1 MASDEIG
8 YEKQPIKDGS
18 KKKKYQTYSKGKKT
32 LHIYAQSFSLTVDLW
47 PKIFPILSSCLKIW
61 KKN

>member
-32 LHIYAQSFSLTVDLW
+32 LHIYAQSFSLTVDL
-47 PKIFPILSSCLKIW
+47 
-61 KKN
+61 